1 MINLVFL
8 ESHNQAQYQSRNIL
22 EKIRTKNEKNE
33 LRFEMKIEIFNFLS
47 KKAIACNI

>member
-22 EKIRTKNEKNE
+22 EKIGTKNEKNE

-47 KKAIACNI
+47 KKAAACKI